1 MPVGLKSQP
10 AAIGL
15 LPLQRILEEVDTEL
29 VVVEADESS

>member
-10 AAIGL
+10 AAML